1 MIKTIV
7 VGTDGSAH
15 GQHAVSFTAD
25 LARQL
30 DAEVILVHVANP
42 FPAPLATAAGFIP
55 YVPQSVLDETR
66 TATEK
71 RVRVEFSMPLQLAG
85 VKYQTRVIEGLAPAV
100 LAKAATEL
108 DAQLI
113 VVGTRALHAV
123 GEFFLGSTSHALTH
137 HAPVPV
143 LVVPLTPAMDPTPQP
158 ADRVPAAV

>member
-15 GQHAVSFTAD
+15 GQHAVSFTAE

-42 FPAPLATAAGFIP
+42 LPAPLATAGGYIP
-55 YVPQSVLDETR
+55 YVPQSLIDETR

-71 RVRVEFSMPLQLAG
+71 RVRVELSMPLRSAG
-85 VKYQTRVIEGLAPAV
+85 VRYQTRVIQGLAPAA
-100 LAKAATEL
+100 LAEAATEL

-113 VVGTRALHAV
+113 VVGTRALNAL

-137 HAPVPV
+137 HAAVPV
-143 LVVPLTPAMDPTPQP
+143 LVVPPTPAVKPKSQP
-158 ADRVPAAV
+158 ANPVRVVV

>member
-30 DAEVILVHVANP
+30 DAEVILVHVADP
-42 FPAPLATAAGFIP
+42 SPVPLATAGGYVP
-55 YVPQSVLDETR
+55 YVPQSVVDETR
-66 TATEK
+66 NATEK
-71 RVRVEFSMPLQLAG
+71 RVRVEFSTPLRAAG
-85 VKYQTRVIEGLAPAV
+85 VKYQTRVIVGMAPAV

-113 VVGTRALHAV
+113 VVGTRALHGLV
-123 GEFFLGSTSHALTH
+123 EFMLGSTSHVLTH

-143 LVVPLTPAMDPTPQP
+143 LVVPLTPAVKPKPQP
-158 ADRVPAAV
+158 ADRIPLAV

>member
-42 FPAPLATAAGFIP
+42 LPAPLATAGGYIP
-55 YVPQSVLDETR
+55 YVTQSVFDETR
-66 TATEK
+66 IATEK
-71 RVRVEFSMPLQLAG
+71 RVRVEFSMPLQVAG

-143 LVVPLTPAMDPTPQP
+143 LVVPLTPAAQPKPQA
-158 ADRVPAAV
+158 ADRVPVAV

>member
-55 YVPQSVLDETR
+55 YVPQSVIDETR
-66 TATEK
+66 IATKK
-71 RVRVEFSMPLQLAG
+71 RVRLEFSMPLQLAG
-85 VKYQTRVIEGLAPAV
+85 VKYQTRVMEGLPPAA

-123 GEFFLGSTSHALTH
+123 GEFFLGSTSHALTQ

-143 LVVPLTPAMDPTPQP
+143 LVVPLTPMVKPNPQP
-158 ADRVPAAV
+158 ADRVPASV

>member
-42 FPAPLATAAGFIP
+42 LPAPLATAGGYIP
-55 YVPQSVLDETR
+55 YVPQSVFDETR
-66 TATEK
+66 IATEK
-71 RVRVEFSMPLQLAG
+71 RVRVEFSMPLQVAG

-143 LVVPLTPAMDPTPQP
+143 LVVPLTPAVEPKPQA
-158 ADRVPAAV
+158 ADRVPVAV